1 MISIGQEAV
10 VVIWDKWDYTINF
23 GYNVTKIT
31 PTGQVIVT
39 NKEGDT
45 RRFNKHGYEL
55 GKKLHWEDRNMVHFD
70 IDVLRKQDSIK
81 KRTGYKVFIDEV

>member
-1 MISIGQEAV
+1 MISIGQEAA
-10 VVIWDKWDYTINF
+10 VIIWGTWDYTINF
-23 GYNVTKIT
+23 GYTVTKIT
-31 PTGQVIVT
+31 STGQITVT

-55 GKKLHWEDRNMVHFD
+55 GKTMKWYDRNMVQFD
-70 IDVLRKQDSIK
+70 IDMLRKQDSIK